1 MKKIHKHYGRFAS
14 YMRRTAL
21 NKLCSIIFIGLGYGS
36 VLISNDAT
44 FLVMTLII
52 GVPLFFVNDNYIG

>member
-21 NKLCSIIFIGLGYGS
+21 NKLLSIIFIGLGYGS

>member
-1 MKKIHKHYGRFAS
+1 MKKIHKHYERFAS

-21 NKLCSIIFIGLGYGS
+21 NKLLSIIFIGLGYGS
-36 VLISNDAT
+36 VLISDDAT

-52 GVPLFFVNDNYIG
+52 GVPLFFVNDNYVG